1 MRKRKVPQSHDVK
14 FLLDENVSNNL
25 KKLLILKGFDA
36 ISVQELNKR
45 GAKNSELVELARKKN
60 RILITCDKDFVE
72 FMHKSEN
79 YLILIDIHPLIDEN
93 VLPNFEKF
101 LNSFSIEILKENF
114 IILKEDGAILKKK

>member
-1 MRKRKVPQSHDVK
+1 MPQSHDVK

-25 KKLLILKGFDA
+25 RKLLISKGFDT

-45 GAKNSELVELARKKN
+45 GTKNSELVELARKKS
-60 RILITCDKDFVE
+60 RILIICDKDFIE
-72 FMHKSEN
+72 FKHKSEN

-101 LNSFSIEILKENF
+101 LNSFSFEELKENF
-114 IILKEDGAILKKK
+114 IILKEDGIILKKK

>member
-1 MRKRKVPQSHDVK
+1 MPQSHDVK

-25 KKLLILKGFDA
+25 RKLLISKGFDT

-45 GAKNSELVELARKKN
+45 GAKNSELVELARKRS
-60 RILITCDKDFVE
+60 RILITYDKDFIE
-72 FMHKSEN
+72 FKHKSEN

-101 LNSFSIEILKENF
+101 LKSFSIEILKENF
-114 IILKEDGAILKKK
+114 LILKEEGIVLKKKF